1 MTKKTLRRAVTASL
15 AGAFAISLASCSAAS
30 DNHGLLN
37 TEETYASVGD
47 YSVTYGDIWNELKW
61 SSSDV
66 LNTQITNVVLNKY
79 INRISIVLSKDASA
93 LTDDDK
99 KALGFDSD
107 NEYTDDAY
115 NKIKETYEE
124 RIVDYV
130 VQDIYNFTYSTTNY
144 WDNFDSLKK
153 VEIDTLEHKYADEI
167 YQEYLVKE
175 VDGEEILKL
184 IQKADYK
191 NYDENTANY
200 LKLAKGLSQIYY
212 PLYAKE
218 LLAYAGLEDSIAEAD
233 KNDTNADD
241 DQWGYYS
248 VSSYVSKFKEKY
260 TNNYDLSAVIINF
273 ADSSEMEQTL
283 RAFGLKF
290 NGKNLYYIYDSK
302 DTEKYTLNADGYMTY
317 EDYIKY
323 YDEFSASN
331 LNNGR
336 DEDGNQMAT
345 VVSSQAILEI
355 YIQIYNYVY
364 GGYRTKLSST
374 YTGTIYTQLNQLR
387 RLTDEIL
394 EAYAS
399 PAAGTTVEEM
409 LEAAKDKL
417 TADNEDQTYFS
428 AKDLKD
434 KYGDSFKTYMY
445 DTLKLTS
452 NSTCYSMNGTSSS
465 LGTSLAYKFAEYT
478 NYVEREEVTDA
489 DLVHFAEWYNE
500 DERSSSDI
508 TALLLDTETYP
519 SLSEDILEYLK
530 KDDIT
535 STAITNYLSDELKN
549 ASVKIYNEA
558 CEIKYSSD
566 NTDYSN
572 ALSGASNSNILA
584 TISYDSKTWNLNIVA
599 DANDKDSILVPGTST
614 PFGVFDY
621 LDAKSGSTTAVNLI
635 ANQIV
640 KTTQEYKD
648 ANKDRDLYKKYIQN
662 MLLTFANDYYSQSG
676 YPASMGKYNFL
687 MLYFHTADID
697 KIIDDYYRVNVASSK
712 LLTDYSS
719 DKLVSFMKKYVDIA
733 EENYFSLGGTR
744 LIVYLDADDDGKE
757 DDVEDWQDM
766 LVSDY
771 DSTSVFAGKT
781 FGEVAKEMICEIYNK
796 ISASTSAHTDAA
808 TALVSEIGASA
819 KVVYEDNP
827 ISAENT
833 WAVYRHLGL
842 NVKTVEFTATNST
855 TDIDFNLKQRL
866 YDYAR
871 GYSKDDAGNITKN
884 YEYFLNNTYP
894 TCYIEPIDVTDA
906 NVTTLADNTIVATN
920 DGFNLIMV
928 TSGTTQASAKFTKTD
943 NEEAIIENLVLL
955 YNDKPVKITDI
966 YNDDDLLNDNQI
978 KFYIL
983 DNAINGSATLIP
995 STLKEVFSRYVSP
1008 VVTRFTG
1015 TETQR
1020 IILIN
1025 YIENKTNSSIT
1036 FTKEG
1041 YDEVFNNL
1049 VAIAQ
1054 RSADNYSFLYN
1065 DTTGTSNLYDYEDN
1079 GTVVTWWDS
1088 IKNLL
1093 KEAA

>member
-15 AGAFAISLASCSAAS
+15 ASAFAISLASCSAAS

-530 KDDIT
+530 KDDI
-535 STAITNYLSDELKN
+535 SRAEKHRY
-549 ASVKIYNEA
+549 
-558 CEIKYSSD
+558 
-566 NTDYSN
+566 
-572 ALSGASNSNILA
+572 
-584 TISYDSKTWNLNIVA
+584 YDRGVA
-599 DANDKDSILVPGTST
+599 
-614 PFGVFDY
+614 
-621 LDAKSGSTTAVNLI
+621 
-635 ANQIV
+635 
-640 KTTQEYKD
+640 
-648 ANKDRDLYKKYIQN
+648 
-662 MLLTFANDYYSQSG
+662 
-676 YPASMGKYNFL
+676 
-687 MLYFHTADID
+687 
-697 KIIDDYYRVNVASSK
+697 
-712 LLTDYSS
+712 
-719 DKLVSFMKKYVDIA
+719 
-733 EENYFSLGGTR
+733 
-744 LIVYLDADDDGKE
+744 
-757 DDVEDWQDM
+757 
-766 LVSDY
+766 
-771 DSTSVFAGKT
+771 
-781 FGEVAKEMICEIYNK
+781 
-796 ISASTSAHTDAA
+796 
-808 TALVSEIGASA
+808 
-819 KVVYEDNP
+819 
-827 ISAENT
+827 
-833 WAVYRHLGL
+833 
-842 NVKTVEFTATNST
+842 
-855 TDIDFNLKQRL
+855 
-866 YDYAR
+866 
-871 GYSKDDAGNITKN
+871 
-884 YEYFLNNTYP
+884 
-894 TCYIEPIDVTDA
+894 
-906 NVTTLADNTIVATN
+906 
-920 DGFNLIMV
+920 
-928 TSGTTQASAKFTKTD
+928 
-943 NEEAIIENLVLL
+943 VL
-955 YNDKPVKITDI
+955 
-966 YNDDDLLNDNQI
+966 
-978 KFYIL
+978 
-983 DNAINGSATLIP
+983 
-995 STLKEVFSRYVSP
+995 
-1008 VVTRFTG
+1008 
-1015 TETQR
+1015 
-1020 IILIN
+1020 
-1025 YIENKTNSSIT
+1025 
-1036 FTKEG
+1036 
-1041 YDEVFNNL
+1041 
-1049 VAIAQ
+1049 
-1054 RSADNYSFLYN
+1054 
-1065 DTTGTSNLYDYEDN
+1065 
-1079 GTVVTWWDS
+1079 
-1088 IKNLL
+1088 
-1093 KEAA
+1093 

>member
-1 MTKKTLRRAVTASL
+1 
-15 AGAFAISLASCSAAS
+15 
-30 DNHGLLN
+30 
-37 TEETYASVGD
+37 
-47 YSVTYGDIWNELKW
+47 
-61 SSSDV
+61 
-66 LNTQITNVVLNKY
+66 
-79 INRISIVLSKDASA
+79 
-93 LTDDDK
+93 
-99 KALGFDSD
+99 
-107 NEYTDDAY
+107 
-115 NKIKETYEE
+115 
-124 RIVDYV
+124 
-130 VQDIYNFTYSTTNY
+130 
-144 WDNFDSLKK
+144 
-153 VEIDTLEHKYADEI
+153 
-167 YQEYLVKE
+167 
-175 VDGEEILKL
+175 
-184 IQKADYK
+184 
-191 NYDENTANY
+191 
-200 LKLAKGLSQIYY
+200 
-212 PLYAKE
+212 
-218 LLAYAGLEDSIAEAD
+218 
-233 KNDTNADD
+233 
-241 DQWGYYS
+241 
-248 VSSYVSKFKEKY
+248 
-260 TNNYDLSAVIINF
+260 
-273 ADSSEMEQTL
+273 
-283 RAFGLKF
+283 
-290 NGKNLYYIYDSK
+290 
-302 DTEKYTLNADGYMTY
+302 
-317 EDYIKY
+317 
-323 YDEFSASN
+323 
-331 LNNGR
+331 
-336 DEDGNQMAT
+336 
-345 VVSSQAILEI
+345 
-355 YIQIYNYVY
+355 
-364 GGYRTKLSST
+364 
-374 YTGTIYTQLNQLR
+374 
-387 RLTDEIL
+387 
-394 EAYAS
+394 
-399 PAAGTTVEEM
+399 
-409 LEAAKDKL
+409 
-417 TADNEDQTYFS
+417 
-428 AKDLKD
+428 
-434 KYGDSFKTYMY
+434 
-445 DTLKLTS
+445 
-452 NSTCYSMNGTSSS
+452 
-465 LGTSLAYKFAEYT
+465 
-478 NYVEREEVTDA
+478 
-489 DLVHFAEWYNE
+489 
-500 DERSSSDI
+500 
-508 TALLLDTETYP
+508 
-519 SLSEDILEYLK
+519 
-530 KDDIT
+530 
-535 STAITNYLSDELKN
+535 
-549 ASVKIYNEA
+549 
-558 CEIKYSSD
+558 
-566 NTDYSN
+566 
-572 ALSGASNSNILA
+572 
-584 TISYDSKTWNLNIVA
+584 
-599 DANDKDSILVPGTST
+599 
-614 PFGVFDY
+614 
-621 LDAKSGSTTAVNLI
+621 
-635 ANQIV
+635 
-640 KTTQEYKD
+640 
-648 ANKDRDLYKKYIQN
+648 
-662 MLLTFANDYYSQSG
+662 MLLTFANNYYSQSG

-928 TSGTTQASAKFTKTD
+928 TSGTTQASAKFTKAD

-966 YNDDDLLNDNQI
+966 YNDDDLLNAKQI

-995 STLKEVFSRYVSP
+995 STLSEVFSRYVSP